1 MRPYNLLP
9 IFLRKNVHNW
19 AYKYFF
25 EGQNA
30 IIESFSWKYYK
41 DLISLQQQYHK
52 TMKKI
57 FIRPEVLVVSLE
69 PVEIC
74 TTSPDSTKMFNL
86 SSAGSDDD
94 DSNKA
99 KGRNSIWDD

>member
-1 MRPYNLLP
+1 
-9 IFLRKNVHNW
+9 
-19 AYKYFF
+19 
-25 EGQNA
+25 
-30 IIESFSWKYYK
+30 
-41 DLISLQQQYHK
+41 
-52 TMKKI
+52 MKKI